1 MTRIEVGVV
10 DVYLIDPQTET
21 WRVLALRR
29 GTGTRCPGAWEAVH
43 GRVESE
49 ETPEDAAVRE
59 VLEET
64 GLTIRRLYNITV
76 HSFYLHQTARV
87 EVAIVFCA
95 FVDSGAVVT
104 LGQEH
109 VEYTWLSM
117 EDAAARFIW
126 PRATQALGEIRQLLG
141 TGDAGPAEDVLRV
154 I

>member
-1 MTRIEVGVV
+1 MGVV

-43 GRVESE
+43 GRIEPEES
-49 ETPEDAAVRE
+49 PEDAAVRE

-64 GLTIRRLYNITV
+64 GLAIQRLYNITV

-126 PRATQALGEIRQLLG
+126 PRATQALGEIRKLLG

-154 I
+154 V